1 MNQRESNVDQFDG
14 PIDGKWSILNG
25 RSVAKLKG
33 LRGWTK
39 CDRPNSPRTVYYHSC
54 FATLMQITVK
64 FKEDSVLLSIQK

>member
-39 CDRPNSPRTVYYHSC
+39 CDRPCDYQYNGIFTALRKSERCIH
-54 FATLMQITVK
+54 I
-64 FKEDSVLLSIQK
+64 